1 MKKEEKMKNR
11 GHVICYNFSIKSVGL
26 LILFLSTLIAE
37 TDLATDIKQ
46 SLISPC
52 CWAGT
57 VYDLD
62 HNPEM
67 EEKINQFISQGK
79 TKQEILEYYIGLY
92 GERILAVPI
101 AEGFNIMVWVTPIL
115 AGMIGITFL
124 FFFLRTPN
132 DIPSSVISA
141 PSEVA
146 FDDEIEKELQKMD

>member
-1 MKKEEKMKNR
+1 MKNR

-37 TDLATDIKQ
+37 TDLATDIKR

-67 EEKINQFISQGK
+67 EEQINLFLSQGK

>member
-1 MKKEEKMKNR
+1 MKNR
-11 GHVICYNFSIKSVGL
+11 DNVICYNFYIKSFGL

-67 EEKINQFISQGK
+67 EELINQFISQGK

-132 DIPSSVISA
+132 DIPSSVIST
-141 PSEVA
+141 PSEVP

>member
-1 MKKEEKMKNR
+1 MKNR
-11 GHVICYNFSIKSVGL
+11 DNVICHNFSIKSVGL

-37 TDLATDIKQ
+37 TDLATDIKR

-67 EEKINQFISQGK
+67 EEQINQFISQGK

-92 GERILAVPI
+92 GERILAVPK

>member
-1 MKKEEKMKNR
+1 MKNKDN
-11 GHVICYNFSIKSVGL
+11 VICHNFSIKSIGL
-26 LILFLSTLIAE
+26 SILFVSTLIAE

-57 VYDLD
+57 IYNLD

-67 EEKINQFISQGK
+67 EEQINQFISQGK

-92 GERILAVPI
+92 GERILAVPK

-115 AGMIGITFL
+115 AGLIGITFL

-141 PSEVA
+141 PSEVP
-146 FDDEIEKELQKMD
+146 FNDEIEKELQKMD

>member
-1 MKKEEKMKNR
+1 MKNR

-26 LILFLSTLIAE
+26 LILFLSTIIAE
-37 TDLATDIKQ
+37 TDLATDIKR

-67 EEKINQFISQGK
+67 EEQINRFISQGK

>member
-1 MKKEEKMKNR
+1 MKSRNN
-11 GHVICYNFSIKSVGL
+11 VICYNFYIKLFVL
-26 LILFLSTLIAE
+26 LILFVSTLIAE
-37 TDLATDIKQ
+37 TNLATDIKQ

-67 EEKINQFISQGK
+67 EEQINQFISQGK

-132 DIPSSVISA
+132 DIPSSVIST
-141 PSEVA
+141 PSEVP

>member
-1 MKKEEKMKNR
+1 MKNR

-37 TDLATDIKQ
+37 TDLATDIKK

-67 EEKINQFISQGK
+67 EEQINLFLSQGK

-141 PSEVA
+141 PSEVP

>member
-1 MKKEEKMKNR
+1 MRNR
-11 GHVICYNFSIKSVGL
+11 DHIICYNFSIKSVGL

-37 TDLATDIKQ
+37 TDLATDIKK

-67 EEKINQFISQGK
+67 EELINQFISEGK

-115 AGMIGITFL
+115 AGIIGITFL
-124 FFFLRTPN
+124 IFFLRTPN
-132 DIPSSVISA
+132 DIPSLVIST
-141 PSEVA
+141 PTEVV
-146 FDDEIEKELQKMD
+146 FNDEIEKELQKMD

>member
-1 MKKEEKMKNR
+1 MKIHKKK
-11 GHVICYNFSIKSVGL
+11 YFFDSFIKPVRIFFLFVS
-26 LILFLSTLIAE
+26 ILFAE
-37 TDLATDIKQ
+37 SDLAIDLKQ

-52 CWAGT
+52 CWSGT

-67 EEKINQFISQGK
+67 EEQINRFISQGK

-92 GERILAVPI
+92 GERILAVPK

-115 AGMIGITFL
+115 AGLIGITFL

-132 DIPSSVISA
+132 DIPSSVIST
-141 PSEVA
+141 PTEVA
-146 FDDEIEKELQKMD
+146 FNDEIEKELQKMD

>member
-1 MKKEEKMKNR
+1 MKIHKKKYFFNSFFKPVR
-11 GHVICYNFSIKSVGL
+11 IFFLFVS
-26 LILFLSTLIAE
+26 ILFAE
-37 TDLATDIKQ
+37 SDLAIDLKQ

-52 CWAGT
+52 CWSGT

-67 EEKINQFISQGK
+67 EEQINRFISQGK

-92 GERILAVPI
+92 GERILAVPK

-115 AGMIGITFL
+115 VGLIGITFL

-132 DIPSSVISA
+132 DIPSSVIST
-141 PSEVA
+141 PSEVS

>member
-1 MKKEEKMKNR
+1 
-11 GHVICYNFSIKSVGL
+11 
-26 LILFLSTLIAE
+26 
-37 TDLATDIKQ
+37 
-46 SLISPC
+46 
-52 CWAGT
+52 
-57 VYDLD
+57 
-62 HNPEM
+62 M
-67 EEKINQFISQGK
+67 EEQINQFISQGK

-132 DIPSSVISA
+132 DIPSSVIST
-141 PSEVA
+141 PSEVP

>member
-1 MKKEEKMKNR
+1 MKNR

-46 SLISPC
+46 SLVSPC

-57 VYDLD
+57 IYDLD

-67 EEKINQFISQGK
+67 EDQINQFISQGK

-141 PSEVA
+141 PSEVP

>member
-1 MKKEEKMKNR
+1 MKNR

-37 TDLATDIKQ
+37 TDLATDIKK

-67 EEKINQFISQGK
+67 EELINQFISQGK

-101 AEGFNIMVWVTPIL
+101 AKGFNIMVWVTPIL

-141 PSEVA
+141 PSKVV